1 MTHQPH
7 NTQPGQDRHTL
18 PFPVSPAIPAVAG
31 GFLVAAVFLLSRGS
45 ADGMRRFWLA
55 YVQAF
60 AFVLSLSLGAL
71 FFVLIQHLTR
81 AGWSVVVRRP
91 AEILAANFGVLIV
104 AFLPIAGTVAGGSGL
119 LYRWARPLHVTQE
132 AHARGSP
139 LLPAARAAEPTEPP
153 RAGGSAA
160 QADGHDHDAHG
171 GLDELTLKKRPWLNG
186 PFFLARWAAYLV
198 IWAVCGWFL
207 LARSTEQDASGDPRL
222 TLRLQYP
229 SGAMTLLFGLTVT
242 FAAFDLLMSLDAHWF
257 STIFG
262 VYYFAGSVVG
272 FLAVLILGLMLLQ
285 RLGLLRASVTVE
297 HYHDLGKLLFA
308 FVFFWGYIA
317 FSQYMLIWYG
327 NLPEETAWFA
337 RRGASTAEPNAW
349 SAVALVLLLGHFV
362 LPFAGLL
369 SRHAKRSRAM
379 LGGWAAWLLA
389 MHWLDLYWLVMP
401 EAPAAAWPPALAEIG
416 CSAGLIGLFIAGLL
430 RLASGRSLL
439 AARDPRLPE
448 SLAFHNP

>member
-1 MTHQPH
+1 
-7 NTQPGQDRHTL
+7 
-18 PFPVSPAIPAVAG
+18 
-31 GFLVAAVFLLSRGS
+31 
-45 ADGMRRFWLA
+45 MRRFWLA

-60 AFVLSLSLGAL
+60 AFVLSLSLGAM

-119 LYRWARPLHVTQE
+119 LYRWARPVQETHE
-132 AHARGSP
+132 AHAAVRP
-139 LLPAARAAEPTEPP
+139 LLPAARAADPGHPP
-153 RAGGSAA
+153 QPGGQAAGVHGH
-160 QADGHDHDAHG
+160 GHDDDAAG
-171 GLDELTLKKRPWLNG
+171 GLDALTLKKRAWLNG
-186 PFFLARWAAYLV
+186 PFFLGRWVVYLAV
-198 IWAVCGWFL
+198 WAVCGWFL
-207 LARSTEQDASGDPRL
+207 LATSTAQDASGDPDL

-272 FLAVLILGLMLLQ
+272 FLAVLILSLMLLQ
-285 RLGLLRASVTVE
+285 RLGLLRRSVTVE

-337 RRGASTAEPNAW
+337 RRGASTVEPSGW
-349 SAVALVLLLGHFV
+349 SAVALALLLGHFV

-369 SRHAKRSRAM
+369 SRHAKRSRVW
-379 LGGWAAWLLA
+379 LGGMAAWLLV

-401 EAPAAAWPPALAEIG
+401 EAPAAGWPPGLAEIG
-416 CSAGLIGLFIAGLL
+416 CTAGLTGLFAAGVL
-430 RLASGRSLL
+430 RLTSGRSLL
-439 AARDPRLPE
+439 ALRDPRLPE